1 RLRALWRSPVYS
13 LYKDKVTIGYEGD
26 RKYHLFTCA
35 NKKCHLGK
43 HGLPSTVRRYLDSKD
58 HSATGNLINHAKA
71 CRGADAV
78 QSVMGGNNKK
88 IKGMSHLNTL
98 FTYEF
103 KNAQG
108 TRDGSIYAAFA
119 RIGSRVRS
127 FSSRPHTSQETRANI
142 VRWVTESNRPVK
154 IVTDFGFETL
164 MKTGRPSTSI
174 PSPRQVFR
182 DVHASFDLCKA
193 KIAKLLQEYPGQLN
207 FSTDAWTSPN
217 HRAIVA
223 WVVHLE
229 HDGKPLSF
237 LLDVKELPEV
247 RVYISLL
254 RCLLMCIPPVSYG

>member
-1 RLRALWRSPVYS
+1 RLRALWRSPVYG
-13 LYKDKVTIGYEGD
+13 LYNDKVKIGYEGD
-26 RKYHLFTCA
+26 RKYHLFTCS
-35 NKKCHLGK
+35 NKKCRLGK

-71 CRGADAV
+71 CQNQGYVSLYSFHQRLL
-78 QSVMGGNNKK
+78 KK
-88 IKGMSHLNTL
+88 K
-98 FTYEF
+98 
-103 KNAQG
+103 QG

-127 FSSRPHTSQETRANI
+127 FSSRPHTSQEMRANI

-154 IVTDFGFETL
+154 IVTDLGFETL

-193 KIAKLLQEYPGQLN
+193 KIATLLQEYPGQLN
-207 FSTDAWTSPN
+207 FCTDAWTSPN

-237 LLDVKELPEV
+237 LLDVKELPE
-247 RVYISLL
+247 SHTGEALAQAF
-254 RCLLMCIPPVSYG
+254 